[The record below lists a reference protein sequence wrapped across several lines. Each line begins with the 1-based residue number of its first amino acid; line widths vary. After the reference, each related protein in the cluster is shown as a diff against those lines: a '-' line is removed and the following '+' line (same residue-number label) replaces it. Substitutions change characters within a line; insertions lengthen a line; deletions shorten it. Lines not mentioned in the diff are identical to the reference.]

1 MRIETLNLILQFND
15 ALILAGTKM
24 LLLLLLL
31 VTSAAVASGVEV
43 IDYLG
48 RDVEDVYSTS
58 TILRGKGN
66 KMEKNTCLTIR

>member
-1 MRIETLNLILQFND
+1 MRIEPLSLILRFYGS
-15 ALILAGTKM
+15 LILAGSKM

-48 RDVEDVYSTS
+48 RDVEDVYSGS

-66 KMEKNTCLTIR
+66 QMEKNTCLAVH